1 MLKVYVAYTRY
12 MLNLTYYKFN
22 SYFIVIVTAL
32 ARTRDARDL
41 ILAMAATTVY
51 IAPESSSLS
60 SLALD
65 SCI

>member
-1 MLKVYVAYTRY
+1 MLKVYIAYTRY

-32 ARTRDARDL
+32 AGTRDARDL
-41 ILAMAATTVY
+41 ILAMAVITVY
-51 IAPESSSLS
+51 IALKSSSLS

-65 SCI
+65 SYI